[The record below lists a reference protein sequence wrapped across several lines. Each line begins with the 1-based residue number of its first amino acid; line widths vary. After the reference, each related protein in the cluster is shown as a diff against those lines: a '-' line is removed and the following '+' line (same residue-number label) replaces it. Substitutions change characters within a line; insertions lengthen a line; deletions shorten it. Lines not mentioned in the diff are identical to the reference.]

1 MPLISVIIPVYNV
14 EKYLERCLESVLCQ
28 TLRDIEIICVND
40 GSADN
45 SLEIL
50 NKYAG
55 SDNRIK
61 VISKENGGLSDAR
74 NKGLEFV
81 SAPYTAFVDS
91 DDWIDERTFEEAYKA
106 IEKYKTDFVCFAS
119 QKVYENGKVEIQKLP
134 FNGFQKM
141 NYKKFR
147 KTPVTVWS
155 KIFKTSIIKDRA
167 CIFPKGYNYEDNVFW
182 MMYYPWVKSG
192 YYINKPFYN
201 YFQRADS
208 IIYSDKK
215 LFRYINLIPIIFEY
229 YKNHNLLDK
238 YGDDLSG
245 RFKDYLKM
253 DFNEAMRGTK

>member
-182 MMYYPWVKSG
+182 MMYSPWVKTG
-192 YYINKPFYN
+192 YYIDKPFYN
-201 YFQRADS
+201 YSQRAGS
-208 IIYSDKK
+208 IIYTDKK
-215 LFRYINLIPIIFEY
+215 TFKYINLIPIIFKY
-229 YKNHNLLDK
+229 YKEQNLLDK
-238 YGDDLSG
+238 YGEDLYK

-253 DFNEAMRGTK
+253 DFNDAMGETK